1 MPVQKNR
8 PEDHPD
14 IDPYRRLSASQA
26 IAYSRC
32 PRLWYYGWER
42 RLKTPLP
49 PQIIRGN
56 AAEACIC
63 RVMRDSPVFVSGEG
77 KMRCNPRW
85 TNREAPCGAPKR
97 GGLPL
102 HGGPGTVPMA
112 NRLRDTSS
120 WAHSRKGALREVL
133 GGGHLRLDGESQ
145 SERNNRRRRSRGVP
159 EHGAQ
164 GVDLHLIEVQG
175 CLDTG
180 QDDLEAW
187 RDGGSRPYWPAPD
200 GFPASGT
207 NPTPQPEGLARRCT

>member
-77 KMRCNPRW
+77 EDQMQS
-85 TNREAPCGAPKR
+85 
-97 GGLPL
+97 PL
-102 HGGPGTVPMA
+102 
-112 NRLRDTSS
+112 
-120 WAHSRKGALREVL
+120 
-133 GGGHLRLDGESQ
+133 
-145 SERNNRRRRSRGVP
+145 
-159 EHGAQ
+159 
-164 GVDLHLIEVQG
+164 
-175 CLDTG
+175 
-180 QDDLEAW
+180 DD
-187 RDGGSRPYWPAPD
+187 
-200 GFPASGT
+200 
-207 NPTPQPEGLARRCT
+207 Q